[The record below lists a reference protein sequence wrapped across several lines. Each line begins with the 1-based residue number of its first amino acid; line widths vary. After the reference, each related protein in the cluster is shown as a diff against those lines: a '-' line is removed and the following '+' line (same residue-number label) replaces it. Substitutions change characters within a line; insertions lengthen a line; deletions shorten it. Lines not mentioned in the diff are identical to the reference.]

1 MPNKI
6 NFIHQT
12 KGLIKRITQSDFV
25 KQVMLLVSGATIGQ
39 AISFFASLATSRLF
53 TPKDFGILGFY
64 LSAVGISSVFASG
77 KYDLGIVILKDAGVV
92 RSLVRLCLVVLFFF
106 CLLLTVLG
114 IFAFVYADRFGI
126 STEKVQWF
134 PYLGLGVFLS
144 GYANVMYMFF
154 TRLKHF
160 GVLSLARIL
169 ESIGLNGLAIA
180 FWFIG
185 SSGLLIGFLA
195 SQVLS
200 IVYYEYRIRK
210 LTTETE
216 CAEKS
221 SIGFG
226 GMWQLAKEL
235 INYPKYNVFLSFMDM
250 LQTQVFFLLGSLWF
264 QTAVLGWY
272 SFSMRIL
279 QVPLF
284 LIVKPLSN
292 VFLAKAAD
300 NYKNQLAI
308 LPLVRKTIF
317 STFLLALP
325 LFLVL
330 FLLGPFLFTFLF
342 GAAWKSAGVI
352 CSILSF
358 WMIIDLVRVP
368 ISQIPV
374 ILGRQKEML
383 GWTSFGTLLTVLSIA
398 YSGLYFAKDI
408 HTAFAIITLGQ
419 SCYAMMI
426 IFVTYKQ
433 AITHDRNLA

>member
-1 MPNKI
+1 VIKSL
-6 NFIHQT
+6 T
-12 KGLIKRITQSDFV
+12 KNDFV

-53 TPKDFGILGFY
+53 SPEDFGILGFY
-64 LSAVGISSVFASG
+64 LSAVGISSVFANG
-77 KYDLGIVILKDAGVV
+77 KYDLGIVILKDNGVV
-92 RSLVRLCLVVLFFF
+92 RSLVRLCLVLLLFF
-106 CLLLTVLG
+106 CILLTLLG
-114 IFAFVYADRFGI
+114 ILAFMFSDGLGI
-126 STEKVQWF
+126 SQEKIQWLPF
-134 PYLGLGVFLS
+134 LGLGVFLS

-154 TRLKHF
+154 TRLKRF
-160 GVLSLARIL
+160 GVLSLSRIL
-169 ESIGLNGLAIA
+169 ESIGLNGLAIV
-180 FWFIG
+180 FWFVG

-210 LTTETE
+210 LSKDTE
-216 CAEKS
+216 CSEKS
-221 SIGFG
+221 SVGLGDLI
-226 GMWQLAKEL
+226 QLAKEL
-235 INYPKYNVFLSFMDM
+235 INYPKYNIFLSFMDM
-250 LQTQVFFLLGSLWF
+250 LQTQVFFLLGSIWF

-279 QVPLF
+279 QVPLY

-300 NYKNQLAI
+300 HFKNQQTL

-325 LFLVL
+325 LFLIL
-330 FLLGPFLFTFLF
+330 FFLGPLLFAFLF
-342 GAAWKSAGVI
+342 GEAWKPAGII

-374 ILGRQKEML
+374 ILGRQKEMV
-383 GWTSFGTLLTVLSIA
+383 GWTTLGTLITILSIA
-398 YSGLYFAKDI
+398 YAGLYHPKDI
-408 HTAFAIITLGQ
+408 YMAFSIITLGQ
-419 SCYAMMI
+419 SCFALMI

-433 AITHDRNLA
+433 AITHDRNIA